1 MRTDTRMPI
10 AGPRERLRCAV
21 RGLDVDAVA
30 VRLDRSADERAC
42 HKTDAAA
49 AVQVMRHWPG
59 RSAVQPQAVPR
70 PGDRVGGREMRRSG
84 RG

>member
-1 MRTDTRMPI
+1 
-10 AGPRERLRCAV
+10 V

-42 HKTDAAA
+42 HKADAAA